1 MLFKYHFIMEEL
13 EKGFSDVEN
22 SFMNHLQEFNFIDS
36 IDYDG
41 EFITL
46 LVSEKNKQD
55 AVQKE
60 DELNAKMK
68 SLMNSYCAA

>member
-13 EKGFSDVEN
+13 EKNFSDVEN
-22 SFMNHLQEFNFIDS
+22 SFMNHLQEFKFIDS

-46 LVSEKNKQD
+46 LVSEKNKKD
-55 AVQKE
+55 AEQKE
-60 DELNAKMK
+60 SELNAKMK
-68 SLMNSYCAA
+68 ILMKSYCAA

>member
-13 EKGFSDVEN
+13 EKNFSDVEN
-22 SFMNHLQEFNFIDS
+22 SFMSHLQEFTFIDS

-46 LVSEKNKQD
+46 LVSEKNKKD
-55 AVQKE
+55 AEQKE
-60 DELNAKMK
+60 SELNAKMK
-68 SLMNSYCAA
+68 SLMKSYCAA